1 MIITLIEKYKGETFC
16 VIADG
21 DKRVY
26 LHRDI
31 IVKYGL
37 EEGMEISSEDFGKV
51 LFASEFRR
59 ASRRAMYLINER
71 EYSYIKLFEKLEK
84 NYPKDI
90 CFKVCDLMASRGYI
104 NDRRYAEQLV
114 YNFMECKLYGPRRV
128 KQELYNRGIRGRIAD
143 EAIENAIENLENG
156 LDENIHA
163 LIEKKYIGYLDDPD
177 DIKSITKVKNGLVRA
192 GYDYD
197 DINRAVKEYLQA
209 SL

>member
-16 VIADG
+16 VIADKN
-21 DKRVY
+21 KRVY

-31 IVKYGL
+31 ITKYGL
-37 EEGMEISSEDFGKV
+37 EEGMEISSEDFGKI
-51 LFASEFRR
+51 LFVSEFRR

-90 CFKVCDLMASRGYI
+90 CFKVCDAMAAKGYV

-114 YNFMECKLYGPRRV
+114 YNYMECKLYGPRRV
-128 KQELYNRGIRGRIAD
+128 KQELYKRGIKGKTAD
-143 EAIENAIENLENG
+143 DAIENALDGLEER
-156 LDENIHA
+156 LHS
-163 LIEKKYIGYLDDPD
+163 LIEKKYLGYLCAPD
-177 DIKSITKVKNGLVRA
+177 DIKSINKVKNGLVRA

-197 DINRAVKEYLQA
+197 DINRAIKEYL
-209 SL
+209 